1 MSGIADFDLSTPR
14 RIHVIGIGGP
24 GMNAIAQ
31 VLCEMGHHVSGS
43 DIHESEVLDRLRAH
57 GVSIIVGHDAT
68 VVQNCDVVTASTAIP
83 ATNIELV
90 AAAAQSIPVL
100 SRAQILSAICALKQ
114 SVAVAGTHGKTTTSA
129 MLMHILTTAGLQ
141 PSFVIG
147 GDVHGLNLGAG
158 WRNGKHLVVEAD
170 ESDSTHLALPLFG
183 SILTNVDVDHL
194 DHFATFDNIVESF
207 EQYVK
212 KIDGPKVMCADD
224 AVTAKIAAKQAC
236 RTYGRSINADVRAVN
251 VVFANGRSRFD
262 VEARQSGSTSL
273 QVLVGSVEL
282 PMRGEHNV
290 LNATAA
296 LTMAMELGVEFAV
309 AAQAFSSF
317 RGVARRFD
325 MRGVDDAV
333 TFVDDYAHLPNEII
347 AVLRGARDATDTW
360 SRVVAVFQPNRFN
373 RMSVMSNAY
382 ADAFGDADVVVVTD
396 IYSSG
401 TTPIPGITGKLVV
414 DAIEENHPGKRVEW
428 IAQRED
434 LVSFLASILTTGDLC
449 ISMGCGDIAQ
459 LPDEVISLRQSNR
472 TSKARKLESSKD
484 LKF

>member
-1 MSGIADFDLSTPR
+1 MSVDTFFDLSRPR
-14 RIHVIGIGGP
+14 RIHVVGIGGP

-31 VLCEMGHHVSGS
+31 VLCEMGHQVSGS
-43 DIHESEVLDRLRAH
+43 DIHESEVLDRLRAI

-68 VVQNCDVVTASTAIP
+68 VVRNCDVVTASTAIP
-83 ATNIELV
+83 VANIELV
-90 AAAAQSIPVL
+90 AAVAQSIPVL
-100 SRAQILSAICALKQ
+100 SRAQMLSAICALKQ
-114 SVAVAGTHGKTTTSA
+114 SVGVAGTHGKTTTSA

-147 GDVHGLNLGAG
+147 GDIHGLNVGAG

-183 SILTNVDVDHL
+183 SILTNVDIDHL

-212 KIDGPKVMCADD
+212 KLDGPKVMCADD

-236 RTYGRSINADVRAVN
+236 RTYGMSINADARAVN
-251 VVFANGRSRFD
+251 VVLADGSCRFD
-262 VEARQSGSTSL
+262 IELRQSASSEKHDL
-273 QVLVGSVEL
+273 LGSVEL
-282 PMRGEHNV
+282 PLRGEHNV

-296 LTMAMELGVEFAV
+296 LTMAMELGVEFGV
-309 AAQAFSSF
+309 ASQALSSF

-325 MRGVDDAV
+325 LRGVDEGV

-347 AVLRGARDATDTW
+347 AVLRGARDATDKW
-360 SRVVAVFQPNRFN
+360 DRVVAVFQPNRFN
-373 RMSVMSNAY
+373 RMSVMSGAY
-382 ADAFGDADVVVVTD
+382 ADAFNDADVVVITD

-401 TTPIPGITGKLVV
+401 TTPIPGVTGKLVV
-414 DAIEENHPGKRVEW
+414 DAIKNNHPGKRVEW
-428 IAQRED
+428 IAQREE
-434 LVSFLASILTTGDLC
+434 LVSFLASTLTSGDLC
-449 ISMGCGDIAQ
+449 ISMGCGDVAQ

-472 TSKARKLESSKD
+472 ANEARKR
-484 LKF
+484 

>member
-1 MSGIADFDLSTPR
+1 MSGITYFDLSTPR

-31 VLCEMGHHVSGS
+31 VLCEMGHQVSGS
-43 DIHESEVLDRLRAH
+43 DIHESEVLDRLRAL

-68 VVQNCDVVTASTAIP
+68 VVQNCDAVTCSTAIP
-83 ATNIELV
+83 VTNIELV
-90 AAAAQSIPVL
+90 AAAEQLIPVL
-100 SRAQILSAICALKQ
+100 SRAQMLSAICALKQ

-129 MLMHILTTAGLQ
+129 MLMHILNTAGLQ

-212 KIDGPKVMCADD
+212 KIDGPMVMCADD
-224 AVTAKIAAKQAC
+224 AVTAKIATSQAC

-251 VVFANGRSRFD
+251 VVLADGRSRFD
-262 VEARQSGSTSL
+262 VELRQSHSTDKH
-273 QVLVGSVEL
+273 VLVGSVEL
-282 PMRGEHNV
+282 PLRGEHNV
-290 LNATAA
+290 LNATGA
-296 LTMAMELGVEFAV
+296 LTMAMELGVEFEV
-309 AAQAFSSF
+309 AAQALSSF

-325 MRGVDDAV
+325 IRGVDDGV

-373 RMSVMSNAY
+373 RMSVMSSAY

-401 TTPIPGITGKLVV
+401 TTPIPGVTGKLVV
-414 DAIEENHPGKRVEW
+414 DAIEKNHPGKRVEW

-434 LVSFLASILTTGDLC
+434 LVSFLVSTLTTGDLC
-449 ISMGCGDIAQ
+449 ISMGCGDVAL

-472 TSKARKLESSKD
+472 ANKARKR
-484 LKF
+484 

>member
-1 MSGIADFDLSTPR
+1 MSGIAYFDLSTPR

-31 VLCEMGHHVSGS
+31 VLCEMGHQVSGS
-43 DIHESEVLDRLRAH
+43 DIHESEVLDRLRAL

-68 VVQNCDVVTASTAIP
+68 VVQNCDAVTASTAIP

-100 SRAQILSAICALKQ
+100 SRAQMLSAICALKQ

-147 GDVHGLNLGAG
+147 GDVNGLNLGAG

-194 DHFATFDNIVESF
+194 DHFATFENIVESF

-212 KIDGPKVMCADD
+212 KIEGPKVMCADD
-224 AVTAKIAAKQAC
+224 AVTAKIATNIAARQAC
-236 RTYGRSINADVRAVN
+236 RTYGRSINADVRAIN
-251 VVFANGRSRFD
+251 VVLADGRSRFD

-282 PMRGEHNV
+282 PLRGEHNV

-296 LTMAMELGVEFAV
+296 LTMAMELGVEFGV
-309 AAQAFSSF
+309 AAQALSSF

-325 MRGVDDAV
+325 TRGVDDGV

-373 RMSVMSNAY
+373 RMSVMSSAY

-401 TTPIPGITGKLVV
+401 TTPIPGVTGKLVV

-434 LVSFLASILTTGDLC
+434 LVSFLASTLTTGDLC
-449 ISMGCGDIAQ
+449 ISMGCGDVAQ
-459 LPDEVISLRQSNR
+459 LPDEVISLRQNNR
-472 TSKARKLESSKD
+472 ANKARQQ
-484 LKF
+484 

>member
-1 MSGIADFDLSTPR
+1 MSGNTFFDLSRPR
-14 RIHVIGIGGP
+14 RIHVVGIGGP

-31 VLCEMGHHVSGS
+31 VLCEMGHQVSGS
-43 DIHESEVLDRLRAH
+43 DIHESEVLDRLRAL

-68 VVQNCDVVTASTAIP
+68 VVQNCDAVTASTAIP
-83 ATNIELV
+83 VANIELV
-90 AAAAQSIPVL
+90 AAVAQSIPVL
-100 SRAQILSAICALKQ
+100 SRAQMLSAICALKQ

-147 GDVHGLNLGAG
+147 GDIHGLNLGAG

-212 KIDGPKVMCADD
+212 NIDGPKVMCADD
-224 AVTAKIAAKQAC
+224 AVTAKIAKSQAC

-251 VVFANGRSRFD
+251 VVLAEGRSRFD
-262 VEARQSGSTSL
+262 VEARQSGSSSL
-273 QVLVGSVEL
+273 QVLVGSVDL
-282 PMRGEHNV
+282 PLRGEHNV

-296 LTMAMELGVEFAV
+296 LTMAMELGVEFVV
-309 AAQAFSSF
+309 AAQALSSF

-325 MRGVDDAV
+325 MRGVDQGV
-333 TFVDDYAHLPNEII
+333 TFVDDYAHLPNEIV

-373 RMSVMSNAY
+373 RMSVMSSAY

-401 TTPIPGITGKLVV
+401 TTPIPGVTGKLVV
-414 DAIEENHPGKRVEW
+414 DAIKNNHPGKRVEW
-428 IAQRED
+428 IAQREE
-434 LVSFLASILTTGDLC
+434 LVSFLASTLTSGDLC
-449 ISMGCGDIAQ
+449 ISMGCGDVAQ
-459 LPDEVISLRQSNR
+459 LPDEVISLRQINR
-472 TSKARKLESSKD
+472 ANEARKR
-484 LKF
+484 